1 MDKVNI
7 AGTFAPFDWLF
18 GGGRV
23 REALR
28 SQGWSNS
35 SHGEPSEWPSSLRS
49 ALLSVLATNQP
60 SCLFWGEEQ
69 LLFWNEEFRDL
80 VADSAFDGI
89 GLPTPWARTGQWSK
103 LEPLVREVV
112 ERGLPL
118 EFRVPSNHAVS
129 HDDRIG
135 GLFMPSRDDGGH
147 VVGVVCLVTHGVAST
162 GRQRALD
169 ERLAQL
175 ERGVEAAKLGLY
187 EADLEAKNVFW
198 SPQAYANFGVTS
210 DAFTPTLPAVLERI
224 HPDDRERFLSVF
236 PNLEL
241 APQFQV
247 EYRVL
252 HDDGSVRWIRSRGA
266 LTGVS
271 AEGRPRTVTGT
282 MVDVTAERAAE
293 LLHLRLVERQ
303 RDQLDELRLMKLLQR
318 ISELTTSSESPEG
331 FLESVVETAISMG
344 RADAGHFQA
353 LGPSEDRGT
362 VVAHRGFSHE
372 WIEAWNN
379 TECGFGLGA
388 SALAQGE
395 VHFVDDVAH
404 HTALTEEARALKR
417 DAGVRSALAVPL
429 VARSGRLVG
438 ALTIHW
444 RQRPD
449 LGPRAVQFLSLLAR
463 QAADYVERQAN
474 ERALR
479 AAEEDA
485 RLRLSELETSRQYVA
500 VLQASVARRDE
511 ALRVVSHDLRN
522 PLGNIQLQTELL
534 RRRLA
539 RDGHPVEKPFD
550 AILRHVTR
558 MREILDEY
566 LNLERLESG
575 SEQLDVTEIGI
586 AALFEE
592 VRAAHEL
599 AAAARGLDLLAVVTP
614 PELSVSL
621 DRVRILQ
628 VFDNLVS
635 NAMKYTAAGSI
646 TLGARSTGHGIE
658 FSVSDT
664 GQGIPSNELERIFD
678 RFWRSPSERGSGAGL
693 GLAIVKW
700 VVEAHGGDVRVDS
713 VLGSGTTFRFSIPL
727 RPRVRDEHRSAPR
740 GRDVILIAEDEPE
753 LREALASTLVE
764 LGYEVVATANGREAL
779 DALAT
784 EALPAAAI
792 IDLGMP
798 LVDGWGVLA
807 ARNGD
812 PMWRDV
818 PFVVLSGMTD
828 VGDRVAKAG
837 ATFLPKPVSIEQL
850 SSLLRGLAHERRSSD
865 VAEGRLSN

>member
-1 MDKVNI
+1 MDEVNI
-7 AGTFAPFDWLF
+7 AGLFAPFDWLF
-18 GGGRV
+18 GGGKV

-28 SQGWSNS
+28 SQEWSKS
-35 SHGEPSEWPSSLRS
+35 SLGEPSEWSTSLRS

-60 SCLFWGEEQ
+60 ICLFWGEEQ
-69 LLFWNEEFRDL
+69 LLFWNEGFRDF

-89 GLPTPWARTGQWSK
+89 GLPTSWARIGQWSK

-112 ERGLPL
+112 ERGLPR
-118 EFRVPSNHAVS
+118 EFEVPSNHAVS
-129 HDDRIG
+129 LDDRIG
-135 GLFMPSRDDGGH
+135 GFLTPIRDDGGP
-147 VVGVVCLVTHGVAST
+147 VCGVVCFVPHGVAPT
-162 GRQRALD
+162 GHQRALD
-169 ERLAQL
+169 DRLALL
-175 ERGVEAAKLGLY
+175 EKGVELAKPGLY
-187 EADLEAKNVFW
+187 ESNLETRTVFW
-198 SPQAYANFGVTS
+198 SPQAYANFGVTP
-210 DAFTPTLPAVLERI
+210 DAFTPTLPAILERI
-224 HPDDRERFLSVF
+224 HPDDRERFLSAL
-236 PNLEL
+236 PNLDL
-241 APQFQV
+241 TPQFQI

-266 LTGVS
+266 VTGVT
-271 AEGRPRTVTGT
+271 ADGRPRTIAGT
-282 MVDVTAERAAE
+282 MDDVTAEREAE
-293 LLHLRLVERQ
+293 LPHLRLLERQ
-303 RDQLDELRLMKLLQR
+303 RDSFDELRLMRMLQR
-318 ISELTTSSESPEG
+318 ISERTISSESPEG
-331 FLESVVETAISMG
+331 LLDSVVETAISMG
-344 RADAGHFQA
+344 RADAGHLQA
-353 LGPSEDRGT
+353 HPPSEDRGMI
-362 VVAHRGFSHE
+362 VAHRGFSHE
-372 WIEAWNN
+372 WIEAWN
-379 TECGFGLGA
+379 TTDSGFGLGA
-388 SALAQGE
+388 AAFEQGE
-395 VHFVDDVAH
+395 VLFVDDVAH
-404 HTALTEEARALKR
+404 HPALTEEARALMR
-417 DAGVRSALAVPL
+417 DGGVQSALAFPL
-429 VARSGRLVG
+429 AARSGRLVG

-444 RQRPD
+444 RQRPS
-449 LGPRAVQFLSLLAR
+449 LSPRAAEFLSLLAR

-474 ERALR
+474 EHALR
-479 AAEEDA
+479 AAEKDA
-485 RLRLSELETSRQYVA
+485 PLRLLELETSRQYVA
-500 VLQASVARRDE
+500 LLRESVARRDE
-511 ALRVVSHDLRN
+511 ALRVVSHDLRT

-539 RDGHPVEKPFD
+539 RDGHPVQKPFD

-566 LNLERLESG
+566 LNLERLQSG
-575 SEQLDVTEIGI
+575 PEQLDVTEIGI
-586 AALFEE
+586 DALFQE

-599 AAAARGLDLLAVVTP
+599 AAAVRSLDLWTVVTP

-635 NAMKYTAAGSI
+635 NALKATVAGSI
-646 TLGARSTGHGIE
+646 TLVARSTGHGIE

-664 GQGIPSNELERIFD
+664 GRGIPPSELERIFD
-678 RFWRSPSERGSGAGL
+678 RFWRSPSERERGAGL

-700 VVEAHGGDVRVDS
+700 VVEAHGGEVRVDS
-713 VLGSGTTFRFSIPL
+713 VLGSGTTFTFSIPR
-727 RPRVRDEHRSAPR
+727 RPPSRVDHRSAPR

-764 LGYEVVATANGREAL
+764 LGFDVVATANGREAL

-807 ARNGD
+807 ARDGD

-865 VAEGRLSN
+865 VAEGRRSN